1 MNESEFNKLAQAA
14 LDAVIKAIDGCELD
28 CDVEQKGDGVLD
40 ITLENGTRVIVNR
53 HSAAREIWVAAK
65 SGGYHFR
72 HDGSNWINTR
82 DGSELFALISDCL
95 SEQSGHRIV
104 LGTH

>member
-14 LDAVIKAIDGCELD
+14 LDAITNAIDACELD
-28 CDVEQKGDGVLD
+28 CDVEHKGDGVLD

-72 HDGSNWINTR
+72 HDGSNWVNTR
-82 DGSELFALISDCL
+82 DGSELFISISDCL
-95 SEQSGHRIV
+95 SEQSGRRIV
-104 LGTH
+104 LGPH